1 MISWKIHTNL
11 LKEHELKQCNRD
23 YKLQE
28 LFSNL
33 ESELN
38 RIKTK
43 QDVYYNDINFVK
55 VSNEFDLFLHDKY
68 KIAKQYNASNVS
80 NAWLKCYELLHP

>member
-11 LKEHELKQCNRD
+11 LKEHELKLCNRD

-38 RIKTK
+38 RVKTK
-43 QDVYYNDINFVK
+43 QDAYYDDINFVK
-55 VSNEFDLFLHDKY
+55 VSNE
-68 KIAKQYNASNVS
+68 
-80 NAWLKCYELLHP
+80 LK